1 MGEGELDELQERQSA
16 ILLLG
21 ETLQVGNSNGSACCV
36 DETCLGH
43 KSKTFRPS
51 QRVRS
56 EFGAQDDES
65 VDLPTPYDLSEVKE
79 MVESLFNDQIALMQR
94 RALLQQGQR
103 GIVACSRLLESF
115 EGDAEAV
122 TYVRIASDRFIGDA
136 RLRAVRLLLS
146 EIDGRGFERS
156 NHQERFHEAFFRACG
171 RVLYDKDWEVHR
183 ARIMQQNQWTT
194 SNSEVMIST
203 PRRFGKTFS
212 IAMFVAC
219 MAIVFPCEIV
229 VFSPARRASRK
240 LLERMFEVCAFSR
253 TPPVFSPCKGKG
265 GSCKVGIEPR
275 RLHARVFSL
284 CRFLIWANVWSST
297 TWRTCA

>member
-1 MGEGELDELQERQSA
+1 MEELQERQSA
-16 ILLLG
+16 IHSLG
-21 ETLQVGNSNGSACCV
+21 ETLQVSNCNGSACCV
-36 DETCLGH
+36 DGTCLGH
-43 KSKTFRPS
+43 KQKTFRPS
-51 QRVRS
+51 QRICS
-56 EFGAQDDES
+56 DFGAEDDES
-65 VDLPTPYDLSEVKE
+65 SELPTPYDLSDVKE
-79 MVESLFNDQIALMQR
+79 MVQSLFNDQIALMQR
-94 RALLQQGQR
+94 RASLQQGKR
-103 GIVACSRLLESF
+103 GIVVCSRLPESSQD
-115 EGDAEAV
+115 ETEAV
-122 TYVRIASDRFIGDA
+122 TYVRNASDRFVGDA

-240 LLERMFEVCAFSR
+240 LLERMFEVCTFRR
-253 TPPVFSPCKGKG
+253 TRTVFSPC
-265 GSCKVGIEPR
+265 EQR
-275 RLHARVFSL
+275 RLVQLGVPLSRDDCMHAPAVCVAS
-284 CRFLIWANVWSST
+284 
-297 TWRTCA
+297 